1 MKEISFGL
9 FQFQGHKTK
18 RPIFDEVKIYIKWT
32 TYCLEKAWTWQ
43 LNLEDIYEPVWYN
56 NIRLSGF

>member
-1 MKEISFGL
+1 MKENSFGPS
-9 FQFQGHKTK
+9 QFRGHKTK

-43 LNLEDIYEPVWYN
+43 LKLEDIYEPVW
-56 NIRLSGF
+56 